1 MAKYRSINNIG
12 ELKIIQNANPNE
24 VFIGIHTNGFAFV
37 FDGKDAKQLTR
48 NQLKAALN
56 LTPQQI
62 DKVLKTRG
70 KVQFDFSKEV
80 SVGKKAVK
88 PAIES
93 KRAEKS
99 VKKQTV
105 VARNMDIPGGKEKSV
120 AADAGVT
127 SGKVSSLL
135 KKDLKNAASL
145 DKSNSRTISLKN
157 RVKELSRRVEWL
169 EKNTVTKEQ
178 MIQIV
183 QSLTK
188 TGE

>member
-1 MAKYRSINNIG
+1 
-12 ELKIIQNANPNE
+12 
-24 VFIGIHTNGFAFV
+24 
-37 FDGKDAKQLTR
+37 
-48 NQLKAALN
+48 
-56 LTPQQI
+56 
-62 DKVLKTRG
+62 
-70 KVQFDFSKEV
+70 
-80 SVGKKAVK
+80 
-88 PAIES
+88 
-93 KRAEKS
+93 
-99 VKKQTV
+99 
-105 VARNMDIPGGKEKSV
+105 MDIPGGKEKSV

-135 KKDLKNAASL
+135 KKDSKNTASL